1 MQIKEYA
8 EKAVLL
14 NARGEPRSTTTTT
27 TAAPAPAAK
36 AVNSATMTK
45 KPAGATVVKPDASA
59 DKDEETASP
68 ATTAKPAA
76 AKKKP
81 ATTAKP
87 AAAKSEQAEEKR
99 EPRQPKVNIHC
110 SSFFTPMLFL
120 LFVVCCANAFFSS
133 SL

>member
-14 NARGEPRSTTTTT
+14 NLRGEPRSTTTTV
-27 TAAPAPAAK
+27 APAPAAK

-59 DKDEETASP
+59 DKDEEAAASP

-81 ATTAKP
+81 AAAAKP
-87 AAAKSEQAEEKR
+87 AAAKSEPAEEKR
-99 EPRQPKVNIHC
+99 EPRPPKVNIHC